1 MASIPWQAG
10 GNLKSL
16 LEILGKSQAAA
27 SCASGQITIE
37 DVSQEELEAAAV
49 EYLSNEEKYLLA
61 PIRKTRKRVLGKQSQ
76 AVVNDHYPQ
85 ERQALFQMLLTEA
98 IIDGKQNRIAYIR
111 QLAGWIMTVTAAQ
124 IAAEA
129 QVDQAA
135 SKEEIRA
142 VQIDFEPIKAA
153 DPLVT
158 IKGALSILD

>member
-1 MASIPWQAG
+1 M
-10 GNLKSL
+10 
-16 LEILGKSQAAA
+16 
-27 SCASGQITIE
+27 
-37 DVSQEELEAAAV
+37 
-49 EYLSNEEKYLLA
+49 
-61 PIRKTRKRVLGKQSQ
+61 
-76 AVVNDHYPQ
+76 NDHYPQ

-98 IIDGKQNRIAYIR
+98 IIDGKQNRITYIR
-111 QLAGWIMTVTAAQ
+111 QLASWIMTVTAAQ

-142 VQIDFEPIKAA
+142 IEIDFEPIKAA